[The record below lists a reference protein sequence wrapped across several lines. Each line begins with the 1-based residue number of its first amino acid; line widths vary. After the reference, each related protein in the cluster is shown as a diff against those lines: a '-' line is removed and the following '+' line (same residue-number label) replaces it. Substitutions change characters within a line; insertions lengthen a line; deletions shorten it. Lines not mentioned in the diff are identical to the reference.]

1 VGVIDAIVVGAGIAG
16 AACALELGRKGARV
30 LLIERTPAPQPKV
43 CGEFLSGECE
53 ALLAHLGVDPWR
65 LGAAALNTLTLE
77 AAGFSATMGL
87 PFRAAGL
94 SRQCLDETLLGAA
107 RRAGVEVLRGATV
120 RSLRPGASGIAVS
133 AGSHTY
139 TARAAVL
146 ATGKHDL
153 RGWRRPLGGLSA
165 FKQQYVVGPSA
176 IRMLENR
183 VLLVLYDGGYL
194 GACLVEKRVATLCWL
209 ADEGLMQAT
218 RGRWVAQLESLAAR
232 SPRLRELLADA
243 RPLFGRPAAVA
254 DIPFGW
260 RRRTP
265 VDNAVYAI
273 GDQLAVIPSFAG
285 DGTALAL
292 ASAVAAAQAVLEGE
306 PAGRYQAAFIAS
318 SARQFRWA
326 GALDWCLRRPLP
338 QRMAVM
344 ALALTPGAG
353 RRLALMTRTSHPQS
367 PDVLTGST

>member
-1 VGVIDAIVVGAGIAG
+1 MGVLDAIVVGAGVAG

-30 LLIERTPAPQPKV
+30 LLIERTPAPRPKV

-53 ALLAHLGVDPWR
+53 ALLAHLGLDPWH
-65 LGAAALNTLTLE
+65 LGAAPLNTLTLE

-107 RRAGVEVLRGATV
+107 RRAGVEVVRGATV
-120 RSLRPGASGIAVS
+120 RSLRPGASGIAVFTGGH
-133 AGSHTY
+133 AY

-194 GACLVEKRVATLCWL
+194 GACLVERRVATLCWL
-209 ADEGLMQAT
+209 ADERLMQAT
-218 RGRWVAQLESLAAR
+218 RGRWVAQLEFLAAR
-232 SPRLRELLADA
+232 SPLLRRLLDDA

-254 DIPFGW
+254 GIPFGW
-260 RRRTP
+260 RRRAP
-265 VDNAVYAI
+265 IHDAIYAV
-273 GDQLAVIPSFAG
+273 GDQLAVIPSLAG

-292 ASAVAAAQAVLEGE
+292 ASGVAAAGAVLQGE
-306 PAGRYQAAFIAS
+306 PASRHQAAFIAR

-326 GALDWCLRRPLP
+326 GVLDWCLRRPVP
-338 QRMAVM
+338 QRMAVGVL
-344 ALALTPGAG
+344 ALAPPVG
-353 RRLALMTRTSHPQS
+353 RRLALVTRVSERWLEER
-367 PDVLTGST
+367 VAR